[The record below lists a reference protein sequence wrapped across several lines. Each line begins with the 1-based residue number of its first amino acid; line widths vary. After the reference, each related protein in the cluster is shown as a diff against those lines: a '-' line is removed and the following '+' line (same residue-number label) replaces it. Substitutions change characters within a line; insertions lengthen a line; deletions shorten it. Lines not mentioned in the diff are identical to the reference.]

1 MEIRNVYEHIDK
13 RVTQKADNPS
23 FHLTGMSLPMR
34 CLVVAPSGSG
44 KTNWL
49 INYLLAV
56 SSGKGTFSKIQII
69 TRDRAEPL
77 YEWLQSKTSQITIT
91 EGLSTLPP
99 LDAKHFDKA
108 ENSLIVLDDLVLSR
122 DLSSVEQYFIRCRK
136 LNVSII
142 FLSQSYYRVPKM
154 IRLNTNYLVILKL
167 SGQKDANLVLSEY
180 GLGVSKERLLEI
192 YETATQD
199 KFIPLIIDFEAPKE
213 KRFRRGFKEVIPP

>member
-13 RVTQKADNPS
+13 RFTQKADNPS

-69 TRDRAEPL
+69 TRDKAEPL

-99 LDAKHFDKA
+99 LDAKHFDKS
-108 ENSLIVLDDLVLSR
+108 ENSLIVLDGLVLSR

-192 YETATQD
+192 YETATQE

-213 KRFRRGFKEVIPP
+213 ERFRRGFKEVIPP

>member
-1 MEIRNVYEHIDK
+1 MN
-13 RVTQKADNPS
+13 
-23 FHLTGMSLPMR
+23 LPMR

-56 SSGKGTFSKIQII
+56 CSGKGTFGFCQII
-69 TRDRAEPL
+69 TRDKAEPL
-77 YEWLQSKTSQITIT
+77 YEWVQSKTNTIRIT

-99 LDAKHFDKA
+99 LDDKHFDKTQ
-108 ENSLIVLDDLVLSR
+108 NSLVVLDDLVLSK

-167 SGQKDANLVLSEY
+167 SGQKDANMILGEY

-192 YETATQD
+192 YEEATRE
-199 KFIPLIIDFEAPKE
+199 KFIPMIIDFEAPKQ
-213 KRFRRGFKEVIPP
+213 KRFRRGFTEIIPP